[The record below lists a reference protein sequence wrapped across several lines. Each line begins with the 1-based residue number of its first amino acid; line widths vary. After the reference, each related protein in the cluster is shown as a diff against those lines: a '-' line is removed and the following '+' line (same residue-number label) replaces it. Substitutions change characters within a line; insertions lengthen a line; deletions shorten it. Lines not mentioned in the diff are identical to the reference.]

1 MRKVF
6 LTGVTLLFFLAGF
19 SQTWRYESG
28 GNDFDGKYKTA
39 YVQGKGGQ
47 FPYSNPTL
55 VINTFDNDEE
65 SINFYIKD
73 AGFFQEKTGIEV
85 LWVFDN
91 EPKVI
96 YSTYSFSLSS
106 DGKILF
112 LKMFNNPNSGNKIN
126 QYEFIN
132 KLRNASRVS
141 IRISDRYGNDDFSF
155 SLSGS
160 TRAINSVIPAE
171 KMKDIIFE
179 ITQAKEIEAKKE
191 ELEHKKN
198 IEFVK
203 IRNEKIDLLLQFAIK
218 MKLDNASYVRLK
230 MIFKADLDDISKFN
244 EYTSIE
250 FRPYSDSKLFE
261 NDGRVDAH
269 YVFADGTGAK
279 IDGKFNV
286 SMNSPLFEI
295 VRDAA
300 AEAQRKAD
308 EIATEVQR
316 NELAQKNKL
325 KVILK
330 KYNNEN
336 LIGYMLEKVIYYQ
349 GINGFELNEISNVT
363 STFSKIQYGA
373 IQELYV
379 KIHLD
384 DNKILERRLYISK
397 FQISKRDV
405 KEMGGRLDVA
415 F

>member
-1 MRKVF
+1 MRKAF
-6 LTGVTLLFFLAGF
+6 LTIVTLLFFLAGF
-19 SQTWRYESG
+19 SQNWKYETG
-28 GNDFDGKYKTA
+28 GNDFDGTYKTA

-47 FPYSNPTL
+47 FPYSNPSL

-65 SINFYIKD
+65 SINFYIEG
-73 AGFFQEKTGIEV
+73 AGFFQKKTGIEV

-132 KLRNASRVS
+132 KLKNASKVS
-141 IRISDRYGNDDFSF
+141 VRISDRYGNDDFTF

-171 KMKDIIFE
+171 KMKSIIFE
-179 ITQAKEIEAKKE
+179 ITQTKEIEAKKE
-191 ELEHKKN
+191 ELEHKKKN
-198 IEFVK
+198 EFAK
-203 IRNEKIDLLLQFAIK
+203 IRNEKIDSLLQFAIK
-218 MKLDNASYVRLK
+218 MKLDNASYLRLK
-230 MIFKADLDDISKFN
+230 MLVKADLDDISKFN

-261 NDGRVDAH
+261 NDGRVDAY
-269 YVFADGTGAK
+269 YVFTDGTEAK
-279 IDGKFNV
+279 LYGRFNV

-295 VRDAA
+295 EREAA
-300 AEAQRKAD
+300 AEAQR
-308 EIATEVQR
+308 R
-316 NELAQKNKL
+316 ELVQKNKI
-325 KVILK
+325 KAILM

-336 LIGYMLEKVIYYQ
+336 LIEYMLEKIIYYQ
-349 GINGFELNEISNVT
+349 GQNYFELNEISNVT
-363 STFSKIQYGA
+363 STFSKIQYGV
-373 IQELYV
+373 IWDLYV

-384 DNKILERRLYISK
+384 GNKIFERRLYIDK
-397 FQISKRDV
+397 FQISKREV
-405 KEMGGRLDVA
+405 KEMGGQLGVE